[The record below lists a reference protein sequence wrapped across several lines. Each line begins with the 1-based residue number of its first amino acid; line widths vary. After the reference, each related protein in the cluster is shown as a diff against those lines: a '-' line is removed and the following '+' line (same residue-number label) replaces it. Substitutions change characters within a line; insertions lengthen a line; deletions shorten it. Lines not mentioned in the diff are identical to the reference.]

1 MHICSVLWHVQI
13 HTCHCPILS
22 IVENPLTV
30 FPAKLLTEILQRH
43 YKERAFTRCAIM
55 IITDAKALGSS
66 EVDRNSALKHSPHPS
81 SRKNIGPNT
90 PETRAVVLAMLSRKV
105 A

>member
-1 MHICSVLWHVQI
+1 MVIAAPLAKRFPATPLGRRPTAGS
-13 HTCHCPILS
+13 
-22 IVENPLTV
+22 LTV

-55 IITDAKALGSS
+55 LITDAKALGSS
-66 EVDRNSALKHSPHPS
+66 EVDRNSVLKHSPHPS

-90 PETRAVVLAMLSRKV
+90 PETRAVVLAMLSRKM